1 MLMLKEYID
10 KMTDQYDELIEA
22 IEKFEQKP
30 TKTNKA
36 KVINKSMSFGK
47 TKGVIMSK
55 IRDYL
60 VY

>member
-10 KMTDQYDELIEA
+10 KMTDQYDDLVEA
-22 IEKFEQKP
+22 IQKYEQKP

-36 KVINKSMSFGK
+36 KVINKSLAFGK